1 MKSFYRRLQGFLAK
15 RKWNQ
20 ARYCVITGGIER
32 CWADDFLKKGSDG
45 EWYDDLPFMQ
55 DEKTEHFFSRVFYIG
70 ELLILDGFGRE
81 IGYPERKPDN
91 WGVRYETFSSLRQAR
106 KRAFELEIWYPEV
119 ETDEARKLRA
129 LEVRP

>member
-1 MKSFYRRLQGFLAK
+1 MLQGFLAK
-15 RKWNQ
+15 RKGYQ

-32 CWADDFLKKGSDG
+32 CWADDFLKNGSDG

-81 IGYPERKPDN
+81 IGYPGRKPSK

-106 KRAFELEIWYPEV
+106 KRAFIVRDGYK
-119 ETDEARKLRA
+119 ETDEDRKLRA